1 MPKKGVRG
9 SSAAETMANELVD
22 EILKD
27 TEEKMRKAAE
37 ALHSDLTSVRTGRA
51 SPALVDRLKVEYYGT
66 TMPLNQLATI
76 SAPEPRLLMIRPWD
90 AGALSAIEKA
100 VLKSDLGLTPNN
112 DGKIIR
118 LPIPRL
124 TEERRQDL
132 TKLVSRRV
140 EEGKVALRN
149 SRRDGLEDIRE
160 MEKEKMISEDELYQ
174 ARDALQELTDKYTER
189 MADIGEAKEKEI
201 MEV

>member
-1 MPKKGVRG
+1 
-9 SSAAETMANELVD
+9 MANELVD

-37 ALHSDLTSVRTGRA
+37 ALQSDLSAVRTGRA

-90 AGALSAIEKA
+90 ASALSAIEKA
-100 VLKSDLGLTPNN
+100 VQKSDLGLTPSS

-132 TKLVSRRV
+132 SKLVSRRV
-140 EEGKVALRN
+140 EEGKIALRN

-160 MEKEKMISEDELYQ
+160 MEKEKMIGEDELYQ

-189 MADIGEAKEKEI
+189 LSEIGQAKEKEI

>member
-1 MPKKGVRG
+1 
-9 SSAAETMANELVD
+9 MANELVD

-37 ALHSDLTSVRTGRA
+37 ALQSDLSAVRTGRA

-90 AGALSAIEKA
+90 ASALSAIEKA
-100 VLKSDLGLTPNN
+100 VQKSDLGLTPSS
-112 DGKIIR
+112 DGKI
-118 LPIPRL
+118 
-124 TEERRQDL
+124 
-132 TKLVSRRV
+132 
-140 EEGKVALRN
+140 ALRN

-160 MEKEKMISEDELYQ
+160 MEKEKMIGEDELYQ

-189 MADIGEAKEKEI
+189 LSEIGQAKEKEI

>member
-1 MPKKGVRG
+1 
-9 SSAAETMANELVD
+9 MANELVD

-27 TEEKMRKAAE
+27 TEEKMRKAVE
-37 ALHSDLTSVRTGRA
+37 ALHADLASVRTGRA
-51 SPALVDRLKVEYYGT
+51 SPALVDRLKVEYYGSN
-66 TMPLNQLATI
+66 MPLNQLATI

-90 AGALSAIEKA
+90 ASALSAIEKA
-100 VLKSDLGLTPNN
+100 VLKSDLGLTPSN

-174 ARDALQELTDKYTER
+174 ARDTLQALTDKYAERVTE
-189 MADIGEAKEKEI
+189 IGQVKEKEI